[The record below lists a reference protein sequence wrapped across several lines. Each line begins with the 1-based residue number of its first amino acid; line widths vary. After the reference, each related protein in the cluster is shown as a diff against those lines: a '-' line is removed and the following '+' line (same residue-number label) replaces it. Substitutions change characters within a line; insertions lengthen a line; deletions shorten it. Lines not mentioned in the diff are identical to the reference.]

1 METVFVRSTNMSST
15 NAQGGGSGSN
25 QTINDIAQNL
35 EMEKI
40 LEGRSVR
47 VAFGVVSALLA
58 IYVIYRIWLD
68 NYRTTVLSFR
78 RRSKYDSFRPDI
90 CDVLTD
96 RNRRLSFMY
105 QLHTAEVFPLVLGFA
120 IFTKE
125 ISLVV
130 IQAITINQF
139 PSFKCKEPGV
149 FALPSS

>member
-68 NYRTTVLSFR
+68 NYRTTALSFR
-78 RRSKYDSFRPDI
+78 RRSKYDFS
-90 CDVLTD
+90 C
-96 RNRRLSFMY
+96 
-105 QLHTAEVFPLVLGFA
+105 H
-120 IFTKE
+120 
-125 ISLVV
+125 ISIV
-130 IQAITINQF
+130 
-139 PSFKCKEPGV
+139 S
-149 FALPSS
+149 